1 MPPREGRE
9 GQESGGHEPKDAR
22 PRSGGDPIR
31 TSSGNDALALTR
43 GKNQSDQGG
52 NDTSSRNEREDLSN
66 DNSDHDPYGLD
77 RDTNLD
83 PFSSDSYEESHTG
96 PPPPDPP
103 TGKMLDAIAAELGQE
118 SKESV
123 AEYQEKVDTWNRKV
137 WGEASSLSR
146 SQG

>member
-1 MPPREGRE
+1 MPPPTGRE
-9 GQESGGHEPKDAR
+9 GQETGEPGDAR

-31 TSSGNDALALTR
+31 TSSGSDDR
-43 GKNQSDQGG
+43 GQTGDKNQGDQGG
-52 NDTSSRNEREDLSN
+52 DDPSSRNEREDLGSN
-66 DNSDHDPYGLD
+66 DKSDHDPYGLD

-103 TGKMLDAIAAELGQE
+103 TGETLDEIAAELGQE
-118 SKESV
+118 SKESM
-123 AEYQEKVDTWNRKV
+123 AEYQEKVDAWNRKI